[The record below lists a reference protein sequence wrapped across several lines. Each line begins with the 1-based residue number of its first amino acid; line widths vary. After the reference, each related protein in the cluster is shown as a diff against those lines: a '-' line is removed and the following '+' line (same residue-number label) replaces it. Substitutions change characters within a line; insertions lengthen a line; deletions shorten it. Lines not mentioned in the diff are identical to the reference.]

1 MKYSQLIISVFMFV
15 TQSALAQGALIK
27 IDGSSTVFPIT
38 EAVSEEF
45 QTQKKGEVKVTVG
58 ISGTGGGFKKFC
70 RGEIDIQDASRPI
83 SKEEMKTCR
92 EAGIQYIE
100 LPIAYDAITLCVS
113 HKNIWLS
120 KLTISELKK
129 IWEPQAQGQVTQWNQ
144 VKKEW
149 PTTSLKLFGAGSDSG
164 TFDYFT
170 EAVNGKSKASRG
182 DYTAS
187 EDDNTLVLG
196 ISNDPNA
203 LGYLPYSYYEA
214 NKDKLKAVAIAQDA
228 NRKAT
233 LPSLQTI
240 VNGTYAPFSRPIFI
254 YVNAKS
260 LTKPEVKEY
269 VRFYLTEA
277 KTLVPQVKY
286 VPLSPKAYQAGLTR
300 LQKNKLGTAFG
311 GEAQIGMKVE
321 EILKREPKL

>member
-1 MKYSQLIISVFMFV
+1 MKHSKLYFVVFMLI

-45 QTQKKGEVKVTVG
+45 QTLKKGEVKVTVG

-70 RGEIDIQDASRPI
+70 RGETDIQDASRPI

-92 EAGIQYIE
+92 EAGIQYVE

-113 HKNIWLS
+113 HKNTWLS

-129 IWEPQAQGQVTQWNQ
+129 IWEPQAQAKITQWNQ

-149 PTTSLKLFGAGSDSG
+149 PAAALKLFGAGSDSG

-187 EDDNTLVLG
+187 EDDNTLVIG
-196 ISNDPNA
+196 ISNDPHA

-214 NKDKLKAVAIAQDA
+214 NKDKLKAVAIQQDA
-228 NRKAT
+228 QHKAL

-240 VNGTYAPFSRPIFI
+240 MNGTYAPFSRPIFI
-254 YVNAKS
+254 YVNSRS
-260 LTKPEVKEY
+260 LSKTYVKEY
-269 VRFYLTEA
+269 IKFYLTEA
-277 KTLVPQVKY
+277 KTLVPEVKY
-286 VPLSPKAYQAGLTR
+286 VPLSSEAYQAGLSR
-300 LQKNKLGTAFG
+300 LEKNKLGTAFG
-311 GEAQIGMKVE
+311 GNAQIGMKIE
-321 EILKREPKL
+321 DILKHEPTL